1 MDKKRVA
8 IPLVCHGH
16 SRPIVDL
23 FSSLVTPDGFFLVSA
38 SKDSNPML
46 RNGENGDWIGTFEG
60 HKGAVWSCCLDTN
73 ALRAATGSADFS
85 ATHCGLFP
93 FPQAFASSRLHH
105 LLTPHPFLG
114 HMKHFDCAFAF
125 SEIFQFFK
133 HSQSSHMLPLSII
146 RRVQFISRHFS
157 SSPHLVPVLLR
168 ISKLTKKSCI
178 ECLRNCKSM
187 DQLKQIQSQIFR
199 IGLEGDRDTINKLMA
214 FCADSSLGNLRY
226 AEKIFNYVQDPSLFV
241 YNVMV
246 KMYAKRGILRK
257 VLLLFQQLRED
268 GLWPD
273 GFTYPFVL
281 KAIGCLRD
289 VRQGEKVRGFIVKTG
304 MDLDNYVYN
313 SLIDMYYELSN
324 VENAKKL
331 FDEMTTRDSV
341 SWNVMISGYVRCRR
355 FEDAIN
361 TFREMQQEGNEKPD
375 EATVVSTLSA
385 CTALKNLELGDE
397 IHNYVRKELGFTT
410 RIDNALLD
418 MYAKCGCLNI
428 ARNIFDEMSMKN
440 VICWT
445 SMISGYINCG
455 DLREAR
461 DLFDK
466 SPVRDVVLWT
476 AMINGYVQFHHF
488 DDAVALFRE
497 MQIQRVKPDKFTV
510 VTLLT
515 GCAQLGA
522 LEQGKWIHGYLD
534 ENRITMDV
542 VVGTALI
549 EMYSKC
555 GCVDKSLEIFYELED
570 KDTASWTSIIC
581 GLAMNGKTSEALR
594 LFSEMERVG
603 AKPDDI
609 TFIGVLSACSHGG
622 LVEEGRRFFNS
633 MKKVHRIEPKVEHY
647 GCVIDLLGRAGLLD
661 EAEELIQEIP
671 IENCEIVV
679 PLYGA
684 LLSACRI
691 HNNVD
696 MGERLAKKLENIESC
711 DSSIHTL
718 LANIYASVDRW
729 EDAKKVRRKM
739 KELGVKKMPGCSLI
753 EVDGIVHEFLVG
765 DPSHPEMMEICS
777 MLNRVTGQLLG
788 LKESQVESV
797 MPLYKDTQHCNFVE
811 S

>member
-1 MDKKRVA
+1 
-8 IPLVCHGH
+8 
-16 SRPIVDL
+16 
-23 FSSLVTPDGFFLVSA
+23 
-38 SKDSNPML
+38 
-46 RNGENGDWIGTFEG
+46 
-60 HKGAVWSCCLDTN
+60 
-73 ALRAATGSADFS
+73 
-85 ATHCGLFP
+85 
-93 FPQAFASSRLHH
+93 
-105 LLTPHPFLG
+105 
-114 HMKHFDCAFAF
+114 
-125 SEIFQFFK
+125 
-133 HSQSSHMLPLSII
+133 
-146 RRVQFISRHFS
+146 
-157 SSPHLVPVLLR
+157 
-168 ISKLTKKSCI
+168 
-178 ECLRNCKSM
+178 M

-214 FCADSSLGNLRY
+214 FCTDSSLGNLRY
-226 AEKIFNYVQDPSLFV
+226 AERIFNYIQDPSLFV

-246 KMYAKRGILRK
+246 KVYAKRRIFRK
-257 VLLLFQQLRED
+257 VILLFQQLRED
-268 GLWPD
+268 ELWPD
-273 GFTYPFVL
+273 NFTYPFVL

-289 VRQGEKVRGFIVKTG
+289 VRQGEKVHGFVVKTG
-304 MDLDNYVYN
+304 MDFDNYVCN
-313 SLIDMYYELSN
+313 SLMDMYSELGN

-331 FDEMTTRDSV
+331 FDKMTTKDSV
-341 SWNVMISGYVRCRR
+341 SWNVMIAGYVRCRR
-355 FEDAIN
+355 FEDAIS
-361 TFREMQQEGNEKPD
+361 TFREMQQLSNEEPG

-385 CTALKNLELGDE
+385 CTALKNMELGEE

-410 RIDNALLD
+410 IINNALLD

-428 ARNIFDEMSMKN
+428 ARNIFDEMPMKN

-455 DLREAR
+455 DLGEAR
-461 DLFDK
+461 DLFDR
-466 SPVRDVVLWT
+466 SPVKDVVLWT

-488 DDAVALFRE
+488 DEAVALFRE
-497 MQIQRVKPDKFTV
+497 MQIRNVKPDKFTV

-581 GLAMNGKTSEALR
+581 GLAMNGKTGEALR
-594 LFSEMERVG
+594 LFSEMELVG

-622 LVEEGRRFFNS
+622 LVEEGRRLFNS
-633 MKKVHRIEPKVEHY
+633 MKKVYRIEPKVEHY

-661 EAEELIQEIP
+661 EAEELIQGIP
-671 IENCEIVV
+671 DENGEIVV

-696 MGERLAKKLENIESC
+696 MGERLANKLVNIESC

-739 KELGVKKMPGCSLI
+739 KELGVKKMPGCSSI

-765 DPSHPEMMEICS
+765 DPSHPKMIEICS
-777 MLNRVTGQLLG
+777 MLDRVTGQLLG
-788 LKESQVESV
+788 SKESQLEGV
-797 MPLYKDTQHCNFVE
+797 MPLYKDTQYCSFVE
-811 S
+811 FKEIYYEGRK

>member
-1 MDKKRVA
+1 MRATLKSSPRHYAKIWALTTLKVGPGDV
-8 IPLVCHGH
+8 LH
-16 SRPIVDL
+16 S
-23 FSSLVTPDGFFLVSA
+23 
-38 SKDSNPML
+38 
-46 RNGENGDWIGTFEG
+46 FE
-60 HKGAVWSCCLDTN
+60 L
-73 ALRAATGSADFS
+73 
-85 ATHCGLFP
+85 
-93 FPQAFASSRLHH
+93 
-105 LLTPHPFLG
+105 
-114 HMKHFDCAFAF
+114 KHFDCACA
-125 SEIFQFFK
+125 SSKIFQFFK

-157 SSPHLVPVLLR
+157 SSPHLVTVPIR
-168 ISKLTKKSCI
+168 ISKPTKKSCI
-178 ECLRNCKSM
+178 EYLRNCKSM
-187 DQLKQIQSQIFR
+187 EQLKRIQSQIFR
-199 IGLEGDRDTINKLMA
+199 IGLEGDRDIINKLMA
-214 FCADSSLGNLRY
+214 FCADLSLGNLRY
-226 AEKIFNYVQDPSLFV
+226 AEKIFDYVQDPSLFV

-246 KMYAKRGILRK
+246 KMYAKRGLLRK

-268 GLWPD
+268 QLWPD
-273 GFTYPFVL
+273 NFTYPFVL

-289 VRQGEKVRGFIVKTG
+289 VGQGEKLHGFVVKTG
-304 MDLDNYVYN
+304 MNLDNYVCN
-313 SLIDMYYELSN
+313 SLMDMYSELGN

-341 SWNVMISGYVRCRR
+341 SWNVMISGYVGCRR

-397 IHNYVRKELGFTT
+397 IHNYVRKELGFTP

-428 ARNIFDEMSMKN
+428 SRNIFDEMPMKN

-497 MQIQRVKPDKFTV
+497 MQIQKVKPDKFTV

-534 ENRITMDV
+534 ENRITIDV

-594 LFSEMERVG
+594 LFSEMELVG

-633 MKKVHRIEPKVEHY
+633 MKKVYRIEPKVEHY
-647 GCVIDLLGRAGLLD
+647 GCVVDLLGRAGLLD
-661 EAEELIQEIP
+661 EAEELIQEIS

-679 PLYGA
+679 SLYGA

-696 MGERLAKKLENIESC
+696 MGERLAKKLVNIEPC
-711 DSSIHTL
+711 DSSIHAL
-718 LANIYASVDRW
+718 LANIYASADRW

-739 KELGVKKMPGCSLI
+739 KELGVKKMPGCSSI

-765 DPSHPEMMEICS
+765 DPSHPETIEIRS
-777 MLNRVTGQLLG
+777 MLNRVSRQLLG
-788 LKESQVESV
+788 LKESQLMSFDN
-797 MPLYKDTQHCNFVE
+797 DTQHCNFVE

>member
-1 MDKKRVA
+1 
-8 IPLVCHGH
+8 
-16 SRPIVDL
+16 
-23 FSSLVTPDGFFLVSA
+23 
-38 SKDSNPML
+38 
-46 RNGENGDWIGTFEG
+46 
-60 HKGAVWSCCLDTN
+60 
-73 ALRAATGSADFS
+73 
-85 ATHCGLFP
+85 
-93 FPQAFASSRLHH
+93 
-105 LLTPHPFLG
+105 
-114 HMKHFDCAFAF
+114 
-125 SEIFQFFK
+125 
-133 HSQSSHMLPLSII
+133 MLPLSMI

-157 SSPHLVPVLLR
+157 SSLHLVPIPLR

-178 ECLRNCKSM
+178 EYLRNCKSM

-199 IGLEGDRDTINKLMA
+199 IGLEGDQDTIDKFMT
-214 FCADSSLGNLRY
+214 FCADSSLGNLHY
-226 AEKIFNYVQDPSLFV
+226 AERMFDYIQEPSLLV

-246 KMYAKRGILRK
+246 KVYAKRGIFSK
-257 VLLLFQQLRED
+257 VILLFQQLRED
-268 GLWPD
+268 ELWPD
-273 GFTYPFVL
+273 NFTYPFVL

-289 VRQGEKVRGFIVKTG
+289 VRQGEKVHGFVVKTG
-304 MDLDNYVYN
+304 MDFDNYVCN
-313 SLIDMYYELSN
+313 SLMDMYSKLGN

-331 FDEMTTRDSV
+331 FDKMTTRDSV

-355 FEDAIN
+355 FEDAIG
-361 TFREMQQEGNEKPD
+361 TFREMQQESNEKPN

-385 CTALKNLELGDE
+385 CIALKNLELGEE
-397 IHNYVRKELGFTT
+397 IHDYVRKELGFTT
-410 RIDNALLD
+410 IINNALLD

-428 ARNIFDEMSMKN
+428 ARNIFDEMPVKN

-461 DLFDK
+461 DLFDR
-466 SPVRDVVLWT
+466 SPVKDVVLWT

-488 DDAVALFRE
+488 DEAVALFRE
-497 MQIQRVKPDKFTV
+497 MQIRRVKPDKFTV

-555 GCVDKSLEIFYELED
+555 GCVDKSLEIFYKLKN

-581 GLAMNGKTSEALR
+581 GLAMNGKTGEALR
-594 LFSEMERVG
+594 LFSEMEFVG

-622 LVEEGRRFFNS
+622 LVEEGRMFFNL
-633 MKKVHRIEPKVEHY
+633 MKKVYRIEPKVEHY

-661 EAEELIQEIP
+661 EAEELIQGIP
-671 IENCEIVV
+671 NENGEIVV

-684 LLSACRI
+684 LLSACKI

-696 MGERLAKKLENIESC
+696 MGERLAKKLVSIESC

-718 LANIYASVDRW
+718 LASIYASVDRW

-739 KELGVKKMPGCSLI
+739 KELGVKKMPGCSSI

-765 DPSHPEMMEICS
+765 DPSHPEMIEICS
-777 MLNRVTGQLLG
+777 MLDIVAGQLLG
-788 LKESQVESV
+788 SKESQLERV
-797 MPLYKDTQHCNFVE
+797 MPLYKDTRYCSFVE
-811 S
+811 F